1 MSGKRTLIRNS
12 VHFQVKKEWVEG
24 GMDGPFKVFSVITRR
39 WEWSVEEDFVNE
51 KWWLTFIRRIFQ
63 RIRIIRGCR
72 EKGGGGGGGKEVFRR
87 DWTGSWFRG
96 FYFIREITFVALGST
111 MRICK
116 LVKSRRELLPLCSVK
131 CLSDSLV
138 LGSGCFCW
146 VCQHCC
152 VFFIFSYFYL

>member
-24 GMDGPFKVFSVITRR
+24 GIDGPFKVFSVITRR

-72 EKGGGGGGGKEVFRR
+72 EKGGGGEVEKKSLGGIGREVDFA
-87 DWTGSWFRG
+87 DFTLLEKLLLLLWAQQCG
-96 FYFIREITFVALGST
+96 FAS
-111 MRICK
+111 
-116 LVKSRRELLPLCSVK
+116 LLKV
-131 CLSDSLV
+131 
-138 LGSGCFCW
+138 GEN
-146 VCQHCC
+146 
-152 VFFIFSYFYL
+152 FYLCALWNVYPIPWC